1 MFHLGEGPGGAQERR
16 RFSRLGW
23 EEIQGKGTGRAM
35 TQKDPPNY
43 RGSFTFGL
51 RGKVC
56 RNGEAR
62 QGRPASWDRLCW
74 EC

>member
-43 RGSFTFGL
+43 RGPSPS
-51 RGKVC
+51 
-56 RNGEAR
+56 A
-62 QGRPASWDRLCW
+62 
-74 EC
+74 